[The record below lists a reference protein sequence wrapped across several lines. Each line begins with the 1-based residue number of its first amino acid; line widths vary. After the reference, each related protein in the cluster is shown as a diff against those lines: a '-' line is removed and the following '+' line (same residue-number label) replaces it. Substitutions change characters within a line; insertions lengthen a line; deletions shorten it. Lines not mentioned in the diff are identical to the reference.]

1 MIGVVFDRKSGV
13 LGYRRLAT
21 KAEEKEMGCNYVI
34 DLLDPVNF
42 KRIETVASSGPT
54 YNWHELPKTDPRVQY
69 MALFDVIEGGIAD
82 WYYSGYSEGD
92 GICVDEAFIENA
104 HEVFERIRKIFG

>member
-1 MIGVVFDRKSGV
+1 MV
-13 LGYRRLAT
+13 
-21 KAEEKEMGCNYVI
+21 

-42 KRIETVASSGPT
+42 SRTETVPTSGST
-54 YNWHELPKTDPRVQY
+54 YNWHNLPKTDPRVQY
-69 MALFDVIEGGIAD
+69 IALFDIIEGGIAD

-104 HEVFERIRKIFG
+104 HQVFELIRKIFAYEKESLVKEITRLEQLIPK